1 MDKVRKGTFYGV
13 SVGPGDPEL
22 MTLKAVR
29 CIEQCPVLAA
39 PQTAAGRMLALD
51 IAKGAVDVSGKTIL
65 PLHFAMSRDAAVLRA
80 AHTAAAEAV
89 RPYLDAGQDVAM
101 LNLGDV
107 SIYATFGYLQEILQA
122 QGYRTAMAAGVPSF
136 CAAAARLNQP
146 LTGGM
151 DVPLTIAPG
160 SWADRVLDAPG
171 TKVLMKTGR
180 QLPALLDTLE
190 AHGALADSALVCNCG
205 LPEEAVY
212 PNLSAARPSAEGHAA
227 GYFATVLVKE

>member
-1 MDKVRKGTFYGV
+1 MDTGNLKKGRFYGV

-51 IAKGAVDVSGKTIL
+51 IAKGAVDVSGKIIL
-65 PLHFAMSRDAAVLRA
+65 PLHFAMSRDSEVLKA
-80 AHTAAAEAV
+80 SHAAAADAV
-89 RPYLDAGQDVAM
+89 RAHLDAGQDVAM

-107 SIYATFGYLQEILQA
+107 SVYATYGYLEEILKE
-122 QGYRTAMAAGVPSF
+122 QGYETHRIAGVPSF
-136 CAAAARLNQP
+136 CAAAARLGCS

-151 DVPLTIAPG
+151 EQPLTIAPG
-160 SWADRVLDAPG
+160 RHADEVLEAPG

-180 QLPALLDTLE
+180 QLPRTLE
-190 AHGALADSALVCNCG
+190 ALARHGLLEKSAMVCNCG
-205 LPEEAVY
+205 LEDEAVF
-212 PNLSAARPSAEGHAA
+212 PSLAGYDPAQDA
-227 GYFATVLVKE
+227 GYFATILVKE